1 MLSPNAVA
9 MKKIVADYWYFLK
22 SWPEQRL
29 YALSSSLDLLQL
41 NAFRMVSFFAVL
53 RHRAVESL
61 RKKMS
66 CRDIK
71 ITPRLDD
78 QLIHPAKHPANK
90 NKRSKVYSRCIQCPC
105 SHVVIA
111 IFIHFTV
118 PGKVLWTTSQLRLW
132 SMK

>member
-41 NAFRMVSFFAVL
+41 NAFRMVLFFAVL
-53 RHRAVESL
+53 RYGAVESL

-71 ITPRLDD
+71 ITPRLDG
-78 QLIHPAKHPANK
+78 PNK
-90 NKRSKVYSRCIQCPC
+90 NKRSKVYSRCIQCPF

-111 IFIHFTV
+111 VFIHFAV